1 MFKSLAASVAVASCL
16 VFVPSSVGA
25 VVNVGE
31 CGDYQVLKGRLAAEG
46 QKFMWLGVLG
56 SNSELIIHG
65 TVTGRAWTELRK
77 VDRADPHG
85 RACVVY
91 KGNPHRL
98 SPTFNMT
105 IRTPIPGSAA
115 SKGQ

>member
-1 MFKSLAASVAVASCL
+1 MSKSLAAALAVASSL
-16 VFVPSSVGA
+16 VLASSAGA

-56 SNSELIIHG
+56 SNSELIIHA
-65 TVTGRAWTELRK
+65 TVTGRAWTQLRK

-98 SPTFNMT
+98 SSTFNMT

-115 SKGQ
+115 IKGQ